1 MTSMTSFMSLL
12 SHSQSN
18 NSLLKPNVPQIKQE
32 IVEEE
37 LKLDEEEEEFAIAD
51 TFSDYMPSKCTLF

>member
-1 MTSMTSFMSLL
+1 MTPFVSLISQL
-12 SHSQSN
+12 QSN

-32 IVEEE
+32 IVEEV
-37 LKLDEEEEEFAIAD
+37 LKLDEEEEEFATAD